1 MAKDKRLKV
10 GEIAPEFCLPEA
22 EGNDLC
28 LSQILGEDKYVL
40 LYFISSEEKNRCDRS
55 GCPLK
60 ENLEKIAELG
70 VVPVVI
76 DIDPVEE
83 HKRFKHDHGI
93 SFYMLSDPAM
103 NTIKGY
109 GVYEKVNVSGIEKE
123 KIVPTV
129 FLLDQKGHILQVW
142 EPKVI
147 EESVDDIIKAVRKL
161 KGI

>member
-22 EGNDLC
+22 EGKDLC

-40 LYFISSEEKNRCDRS
+40 LYFITSEEKSRCDRS

-60 ENLEKIAELG
+60 ENLEKIANFG
-70 VVPVVI
+70 VEPVVI

-93 SFYMLSDPAM
+93 SFYMLSDPTM

-109 GVYEKVNVSGIEKE
+109 GVYEKVNVNGIEKE
-123 KIVPTV
+123 KVVPTV
-129 FLLDQKGHILQVW
+129 FLLDPKGHIMQVW

-147 EESVDDIIKAVRKL
+147 EESVDDIIKTVRKL